1 MVVGTS
7 QPSILTLQGL
17 KAYELAPF
25 LWKRYTTRFPRRK
38 ILMGNVLLIWRNGT
52 ILPGN

>member
-17 KAYELAPF
+17 EAYELAPF
-25 LWKRYTTRFPRRK
+25 LWQLYTTRFPGKK
-38 ILMGNVLLIWRNGT
+38 ILMGNVY
-52 ILPGN
+52 

>member
-17 KAYELAPF
+17 EAYELAPF
-25 LWKRYTTRFPRRK
+25 LWQLYTIRFPGKK
-38 ILMGNVLLIWRNGT
+38 ILMGNVY
-52 ILPGN
+52 